1 MVVERSKGKK
11 LIYVSEDLLDKISM
25 ISKKKGE
32 SISKFVEDNLRESVK
47 VEQLGHNANEIT
59 TLLETLQIQ
68 RVLGGTFI
76 PIDVVNHMCNRT
88 YVQEKDLILSLW
100 SDSGKLYGKYIKERY
115 DHPIMTLIN
124 LLRTMRWD
132 LNEVALREE
141 KAMSKFRCISTSL
154 NESGA
159 DLLSRFIE
167 GAITGMGF
175 KVLRREC
182 LKGLIVIDF
191 SD

>member
-11 LIYVSEDLLDKISM
+11 LVYVPEDLLDKISV

-47 VEQLGHNANEIT
+47 VEQLGHDANEIT
-59 TLLETLQIQ
+59 KLLETLQIQ
-68 RVLGGTFI
+68 RVLGGTFV
-76 PIDVVNHMCNRT
+76 PIEVVNHMCNRA

-100 SDSGKLYGKYIKERY
+100 FDSGKLYGKYVKERY
-115 DHPIMTLIN
+115 ENPIATLIS
-124 LLRTMRWD
+124 LLETMRWD
-132 LNEVALREE
+132 LNEVALSEE
-141 KAMSKFRCISTSL
+141 KKTSKLRCVSTSL

-167 GAITGMGF
+167 GAIMGIGL
-175 KVLRREC
+175 KVVRREC